1 MPFNPNRLPPTVHDV
16 YKKGPSLWVLTVKT
30 AIEVGI
36 TDVNKLTDIAFHQHN
51 PDLEG
56 RALEVGETDLIAQW
70 KYFRR
75 LIQGMAKAYSV
86 PHEDRLLENVSLDF
100 GHQDFHYPVELL
112 PKK

>member
-36 TDVNKLTDIAFHQHN
+36 TNTNILTDIAFYQHN

-70 KYFRR
+70 KYFQR
-75 LIQGMAKAYSV
+75 LIRGMLKSYAGTTGSHFYS
-86 PHEDRLLENVSLDF
+86 PPFSGGSTILEPLEATKDLDR
-100 GHQDFHYPVELL
+100 
-112 PKK
+112 